1 MSAPVAEPVIRRIL
15 VALDASTHDPALLDA
30 AALLAAHL
38 EAELAGLFIEDLNLL
53 RSAELPF
60 VRQVSLLTAAAE
72 DFDAPS
78 TEREL
83 KAMAGRAERRIAA
96 AAEPRRVKWSFR
108 VVRGH
113 TAREVTAAALDA
125 DLVIVEE
132 SARPLSRHLRLP
144 APCRDATLQ
153 VSRSVLLYRHGAPT
167 AGAIAVVY
175 DGSAEADQALAMA
188 SRLAQGDGG
197 RALELL
203 ILPRAPGRGVE
214 LQHRARQRLA
224 EHRGEVSFRVLGP
237 AGLPQVGR
245 AAREAGAGLVVV
257 LASSSVARGVD
268 IESLLKELGC
278 PVLLLR

>member
-1 MSAPVAEPVIRRIL
+1 MSARVEEPVIRRIL

-30 AALLAAHL
+30 AALLAARL
-38 EAELAGLFIEDLNLL
+38 GAELTGLFIEDLNLL

-60 VRQVSLLTAAAE
+60 VRQVSLLTATSEA
-72 DFDAPS
+72 FDVPS

-83 KAMAGRAERRIAA
+83 KTMAGRAERRIAA
-96 AAEPRRVKWSFR
+96 AAAPRRVKWSFR

-113 TAREVTAAALDA
+113 TAREVTVAAEEA

-132 SARPLSRHLRLP
+132 SARPLSRYLRMP

-167 AGAIAVVY
+167 GGAIAVAY
-175 DGSAEADQALAMA
+175 DGSTEADQAVSMA
-188 SRLAQGDGG
+188 ARLAVGDGE
-197 RALELL
+197 RCLEILL
-203 ILPRAPGRGVE
+203 LPRGPGRGADLE
-214 LQHRARQRLA
+214 HRARQRLA
-224 EHRGEVSFRVLGP
+224 GHQGEVRFRVLGP
-237 AGLPQVGR
+237 AGLPQIGR

-257 LASSSVARGVD
+257 HSSSSVARGVD
-268 IESLLKELGC
+268 IESLLKDLGC